1 MGEITRRWPFRE
13 DDLSPTFELIIREPP
28 LIGDAVGLKTWGSS
42 YVLAQYLPR
51 LSPTSLFRLFD
62 ESLGEPRPTVLELGS
77 GTGLLGLAAAALWK
91 VPVILSDLPE
101 IMPNLQH
108 NIEVNRDVIQS
119 LGGSL
124 DSGVLTWGGSS
135 EDEVDQELFGKSNQ
149 FKVCST
155 SAVSL
160 DSLLRQYSLF
170 WPPMSYTMMST
181 RHCWRA
187 PSRTTS
193 PTMTT
198 QGPW

>member
-124 DSGVLTWGGSS
+124 DSGVLTWGGAS
-135 EDEVDQELFGKSNQ
+135 EDEVNQELFGKTNE
-149 FKVCST
+149 FKVCP
-155 SAVSL
+155 APAFPP
-160 DSLLRQYSLF
+160 DFLLRKYSLC
-170 WPPMSYTMMST
+170 WPPTYYTMMFT
-181 RHCWRA
+181 RRCWRA
-187 PSRTTS
+187 LSRTTS

-198 QGPW
+198 RGLW